1 VTVTARVPAGAGL
14 AVPGRH
20 AGRVVLVTGGGTGI
34 GAATARRFAAEGA
47 RLALCGLDQAELDL
61 TCEALAAAGAE
72 ARGWAGDVASEAD
85 VARIVDATLAHFGVL
100 DALVNCAGTSAVGP
114 VESTALTTWQ
124 RVFDTNA
131 AGVFLMSRAAIPH
144 LRARRGTIVNVASQL
159 AFAAV
164 GGFAAYCASKAA
176 VVHFSRCLALEL
188 VDDGVRVNVVC
199 PGAVDT
205 PLLRSAFPGGVSPQ
219 GTLEQL
225 VAAHPAGRLG
235 SADEI
240 AGAISFLASDD
251 ASFAVGAA
259 LVVDGGYTLP

>member
-1 VTVTARVPAGAGL
+1 MTAGGTVGRDL

-34 GAATARRFAAEGA
+34 GAATAQRFAAEGA
-47 RLALCGLDQAELDL
+47 RLALCGLDQAELDRA
-61 TCEALAAAGAE
+61 CDALVGDGAE
-72 ARGWAGDVASEAD
+72 ARGWAGDVADEGD
-85 VARIVDATLAHFGVL
+85 VTRIVDATVGHFGQL
-100 DALVNCAGTSAVGP
+100 DVLVNCAGTSAVGP
-114 VESTALTTWQ
+114 VESTSLATWQ
-124 RVFDTNA
+124 RVLGTNTT
-131 AGVFLMSRAAIPH
+131 GVFLMSRAAIPH
-144 LRARRGTIVNVASQL
+144 LRARRGAIVTIASQL

-176 VVHFSRCLALEL
+176 VLHFSRCLALEL
-188 VDDGVRVNVVC
+188 IGDGVRVNVVC

-219 GTLEQL
+219 GTLEEL
-225 VAAHPAGRLG
+225 VAAHPVGRLG

-240 AGAISFLASDD
+240 AGAVSYLASDD